1 MLLCKSVYLCHL
13 AGCPAAS
20 DIDHTVHSLCFI
32 PPLCARDSN
41 REGEEDAEEFGEGRN
56 HPSNQGGQI
65 TFILDG

>member
-1 MLLCKSVYLCHL
+1 MSVYLYHI

-41 REGEEDAEEFGEGRN
+41 REEEDAEEFGEGGTIQVTREGRS
-56 HPSNQGGQI
+56 HS
-65 TFILDG
+65 F